1 MTTSEANAATLPLPN
16 APTVSATTSTATPST
31 QPAAQPTAQPTAVAC
46 LRNVT
51 FRHGTRTVLDNLDVT
66 IHDGEWVAIMGSNG
80 SGKTTLSRLLSGLT
94 APDNGSV
101 QLMGLDCFTPVSGV
115 NLDAYRAA
123 RRNIGLVQQ
132 NPEDQIVTTVVEDD
146 VAFGPENQG
155 LPAHTISERVHD
167 ALARTGMEGEA
178 LSDPDDLSGG
188 QQQRVAIAGTLA
200 LHPRMLVLDEPTA
213 MLDPQGRAET
223 LRTMKMAH
231 DHGTTIVQV
240 THIASEARL
249 ASRVIELDN
258 GSIIYDGPA
267 EGCNLCKPA
276 AAQVSVPP
284 SDAAPASKQS
294 TDTTPGLP
302 AGPSAQPAMPST
314 SASCDDSSCDDASQR
329 GIVFAVK
336 NVSFRYPNA
345 DAFTL
350 RNIDFTVTQG
360 EFVTITGSN
369 GSGKS
374 TLLSLLSGINKPTQG
389 TVRAWGCD
397 PHSRKGKRQ
406 LLGRIGYVMQMP
418 ERQLFETTVAQDV
431 AFGPTNLGLNSV
443 SVNQR
448 VHDTLETVGIS
459 KLADRSPWELSGGQ
473 KRLAAIAGVLS
484 MDPDVLLL
492 DEPTAGLDAR
502 ACHRIIGL
510 LDGLHRRGV
519 TIVVVTH
526 DPDRFRTVATRTFH
540 LDTASSGS
548 AGNISDTDLSQTNV
562 QSEHK
567 QHKQQQ
573 HGKRRRNAHRLVS
586 RMDTRVLEIV
596 CTIMMAGMFTVTSP
610 LQLAWAF
617 IGVLTAMCLTD
628 AGARRIMASC
638 KSLFAIILVLGLFN
652 VFFVRTGSAICHIG
666 TIPITDEGL
675 RNAVLYS
682 LRFAL
687 VIVIGATAVS
697 AASTTRLTDATES
710 LLSPLARIGVPI
722 HECALIM
729 TLAIRFLPIISREF
743 TQLAHAQASRGG
755 NISTGSPSKR
765 LKAAVS
771 LLVPVFALALR
782 HAEHMGT
789 AMESRG
795 YESGIVRTHWH
806 QSHPGAADL
815 CACIGVALWLA
826 GLIAIPQLW

>member
-1 MTTSEANAATLPLPN
+1 MTTSEANAATLPPQN
-16 APTVSATTSTATPST
+16 ATTMPATTSTATSSA
-31 QPAAQPTAQPTAVAC
+31 QPAAQPAAQPTAVAC

-51 FRHGTRTVLDNLDVT
+51 FRHGTHTVLDNLDVT

-80 SGKTTLSRLLSGLT
+80 SGKTTLSRLLSGLA

-155 LPAHTISERVHD
+155 LPARIISERVHD

-267 EGCNLCKPA
+267 EGCDLCKPA
-276 AAQVSVPP
+276 AAQVSVPA
-284 SDAAPASKQS
+284 SDADPASLQS
-294 TDTTPGLP
+294 TDMTPGLS

-314 SASCDDSSCDDASQR
+314 SASCDDSSCDASSQR

-350 RNIDFTVTQG
+350 RNVDFTVTQG

-397 PHSRKGKRQ
+397 PHSHKGKRQ

-431 AFGPTNLGLNSV
+431 AFGPTNLGLNSAL
-443 SVNQR
+443 VNQR

-459 KLADRSPWELSGGQ
+459 KLADRSPWQLSGGQ

-540 LDTASSGS
+540 LDAASSGS
-548 AGNISDTDLSQTNV
+548 AGNISDTNLSQTNV

-567 QHKQQQ
+567 QQQ
-573 HGKRRRNAHRLVS
+573 HGKQRRNAHHLVS

-596 CTIMMAGMFTVTSP
+596 CIIMMAGMFTVTSP

-617 IGVLTAMCLTD
+617 IGVLAAMCLTD

-666 TIPITDEGL
+666 TVPITDEGL

-782 HAEHMGT
+782 HAEHVGT

-795 YESGIVRTHWH
+795 YESGIVRTRWH
-806 QSHPGAADL
+806 QSHPGAADM

>member
-1 MTTSEANAATLPLPN
+1 MTTSEANATTLPPQN
-16 APTVSATTSTATPST
+16 ATTVPATTSTATPSA
-31 QPAAQPTAQPTAVAC
+31 QPAAQPAAQPTAVAC

-51 FRHGTRTVLDNLDVT
+51 FRHGTHTVLDNLDVT

-80 SGKTTLSRLLSGLT
+80 SGKTTLSRLLSGLA

-155 LPAHTISERVHD
+155 LPARIISERVHD

-267 EGCNLCKPA
+267 EGCDLCKPA
-276 AAQVSVPP
+276 AAQVSVPA
-284 SDAAPASKQS
+284 SDADPASLQS
-294 TDTTPGLP
+294 TDMTPGLS

-314 SASCDDSSCDDASQR
+314 SASCDDSSCDASSQR

-350 RNIDFTVTQG
+350 RNVDFTVTQG

-397 PHSRKGKRQ
+397 PHSHKGKRQ

-431 AFGPTNLGLNSV
+431 AFGPTNLGLNSAL
-443 SVNQR
+443 VNQR

-459 KLADRSPWELSGGQ
+459 KLADRSPWQLSGGQ

-540 LDTASSGS
+540 LDAASSGS
-548 AGNISDTDLSQTNV
+548 AGNISDTNLSQTNV

-567 QHKQQQ
+567 QQQ
-573 HGKRRRNAHRLVS
+573 HGKQRRNAHRLVS

-596 CTIMMAGMFTVTSP
+596 CIIMMAGMFTVTSP

-666 TIPITDEGL
+666 TVPITDEGL

-782 HAEHMGT
+782 HAEHVGT

-806 QSHPGAADL
+806 QLHPGAADM
-815 CACIGVALWLA
+815 CAGIGVALWLA

>member
-1 MTTSEANAATLPLPN
+1 MTTSEANAATLPLQN
-16 APTVSATTSTATPST
+16 ATTVPATTSTATSST
-31 QPAAQPTAQPTAVAC
+31 QPAAQPTAVAR

-80 SGKTTLSRLLSGLT
+80 SGKTTLSRLLSGLA
-94 APDNGSV
+94 APDDGSV

-123 RRNIGLVQQ
+123 RRDIGLVQQ

-155 LPAHTISERVHD
+155 LPARIISERVHD

-267 EGCNLCKPA
+267 EGCDLCKPA
-276 AAQVSVPP
+276 AVQVSVPA
-284 SDAAPASKQS
+284 SDAAPASKRS
-294 TDTTPGLP
+294 TDTTPSLP
-302 AGPSAQPAMPST
+302 AGPSAQSTTPST
-314 SASCDDSSCDDASQR
+314 SASCDDISCDDASQR

-336 NVSFRYPNA
+336 DVSFRYPNA

-350 RNIDFTVTQG
+350 RNVDFTVTQG

-389 TVRAWGCD
+389 TVRAWECD
-397 PHSRKGKRQ
+397 PHSRKGNRQ

-431 AFGPTNLGLNSV
+431 AFGPTNLGLNSAL
-443 SVNQR
+443 VNQR

-540 LDTASSGS
+540 LDAASSGS
-548 AGNISDTDLSQTNV
+548 AGNISDTNLSQTNV

-567 QHKQQQ
+567 QQQ
-573 HGKRRRNAHRLVS
+573 HGKQRRNAHRLVS

-596 CTIMMAGMFTVTSP
+596 CIIMMAGMFTVTSP

-617 IGVLTAMCLTD
+617 IGVLAAMCLTD

-666 TIPITDEGL
+666 TVPITDEGL

-710 LLSPLARIGVPI
+710 LLSPPAHIGVPI

-743 TQLAHAQASRGG
+743 TQLTHAQASRGG

-782 HAEHMGT
+782 HAEHVGT

-806 QSHPGAADL
+806 QSHPGAADV